1 VKPTQ
6 PWVSLVGRIA
16 CSYAIAVLAAGISI
30 GLFLAL
36 MMVIQP
42 LGDRGWPAILLGPI
56 FLFLL
61 YGGMFAIMIAI
72 YAFAP
77 FVLAICALRFFNR
90 VDWFSHALAGS
101 LVGVVAIGL
110 VLRRVPDP
118 GYILLMP
125 VPGFVLGIIYWATFR
140 DLSNESVRPQE
151 TMA

>member
-1 VKPTQ
+1 MRPTQ
-6 PWVSLVGRIA
+6 PWVGLVRRIA
-16 CSYAIAVLAAGISI
+16 CSYAIAVLAAGICV

-36 MMVIQP
+36 MMAIQP
-42 LGDRGWPAILLGPI
+42 LGERSWPAILLGPI

-110 VLRRVPDP
+110 ALLRVPDP
-118 GYILLMP
+118 GYIWLMP
-125 VPGFVLGIIYWATFR
+125 APGFILGIFYWAAFR
-140 DLSNESVRPQE
+140 YLSNEPVRPQE